1 MKSDDLSGYVARFWP
16 FRRRPRVWE
25 GGGDYIVQTRVE
37 TTAYGRL
44 AYGRLVSLE
53 GRTVGPE
60 VLIDTIAAHLPDAH
74 FRRFTGDP
82 GPVLDLL
89 LATVKAEE
97 SGEKGQQ
104 PGETGPS

>member
-1 MKSDDLSGYVARFWP
+1 MKADELSGYVARFWP
-16 FRRRPRVWE
+16 FGRQPRVWE
-25 GGGDYIVQTRVE
+25 GGDHYIVQTRVD
-37 TTAYGRL
+37 TTADGRL

-53 GRTVGPE
+53 ERTVGPE
-60 VLIDTIAAHLPDAH
+60 VPIDSIAAHMPDAH

-97 SGEKGQQ
+97 SVEKSDP
-104 PGETGPS
+104 PGKAEPP